1 MIQLGIDNFVAA
13 VVDPDSREAVG
24 GVRRM
29 SDLLEE
35 IELAD
40 RVGLD
45 SFGVGEHHRR
55 DFYDSA
61 PAVILAA
68 AAARTKRIRL
78 NSAVTV
84 LSAADPVRVFQWSR
98 RTPFSQK

>member
-1 MIQLGIDNFVAA
+1 MMQLGIDNFVAA

-45 SFGVGEHHRR
+45 SFGV
-55 DFYDSA
+55 
-61 PAVILAA
+61 
-68 AAARTKRIRL
+68 AARTKRIRL